1 VATMATGI
9 PVQGPVRCTEGTDM
23 GSRRRGSTAST
34 PWWRRP
40 WLWWTVLLLVLLRVA
55 AIVAFRSREPAV
67 LDRIR
72 QFNKH
77 GLNPLMLHLAGK
89 PHWYAAKVEHVGR
102 RSGRHYAT
110 PVVAVPVEGGLVIP
124 LPYGEDVDWLRNL
137 QAAGGGA
144 VVRHGRRH
152 TVSTPVVLPTDQVGA
167 QLPAF
172 WRRSTRPY
180 GFSSWVRLRTT
191 DEVPVPAG

>member
-1 VATMATGI
+1 
-9 PVQGPVRCTEGTDM
+9 M
-23 GSRRRGSTAST
+23 GSRRRGRTSST

-40 WLWWTVLLLVLLRVA
+40 GLWWTVLVLVLVLLRLA
-55 AIVAFRSREPAV
+55 AIAAFRSREPAV

-72 QFNKH
+72 QLNKH
-77 GLNPLMLHLAGK
+77 SLNPLMLHLAGR

-124 LPYGEDVDWLRNL
+124 LPYGVNVDWLRNL

-152 TVSTPVVLPTDQVGA
+152 TVSTPVVLPADQVGP
-167 QLPAF
+167 QVSAF

-180 GFSSWVRLRTT
+180 GISSWVRLCTT
-191 DEVPVPAG
+191 DEVPAPAG